1 LINEKEVRDAVIKSG
16 GKIYDLKKPEQQA
29 YLKQAYEVWPE
40 GEKPQDSRKSIN
52 RCLEKYR
59 EK

>member
-1 LINEKEVRDAVIKSG
+1 VRGAVIKSG

-29 YLKQAYEVWPE
+29 YLKQAYQVWPE
-40 GEKPQDSRKSIN
+40 VRKASGPLGNQLIDV
-52 RCLEKYR
+52 LEKYR